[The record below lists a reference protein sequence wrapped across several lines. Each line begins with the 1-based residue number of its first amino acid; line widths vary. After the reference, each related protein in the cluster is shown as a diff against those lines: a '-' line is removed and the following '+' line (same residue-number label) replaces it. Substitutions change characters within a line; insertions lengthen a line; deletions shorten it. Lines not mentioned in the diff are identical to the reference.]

1 MSWLKRLVNVLRAGK
16 LEREI
21 RRELEFHAAERADE
35 LRASGLTA
43 EEAARRARV
52 QLGNPLLQAERTRD
66 VDLALWA
73 DGILR
78 NLRHAVRSLLRA
90 PGFTLTVI
98 ATLAL
103 GIGANTAVFSAL
115 DAVLLRPLPFPHAD
129 RLVRLVQTQE
139 TSSESGI
146 APVRLEEWNRQN
158 SSLSAISGYFIE
170 DVSET
175 SGDLPEKIR
184 RAIVA
189 PRMLDVWGV
198 SPAQGR
204 GFSDEEYRFGGPPA
218 ALISDRYWR
227 SRLGSSPDVLR
238 RSVRIG
244 TVSVAIVGVMPASFR
259 FPDRE
264 VDLWSPSAVDAPYA
278 QSRQSTWYRGIGR
291 LRAGVTLDQARAD
304 LAAVQA
310 RLAEQ
315 FPDPDRKIGVQLTSL
330 KQEAVGGV
338 GQSLWLLFGSVSV
351 LLLIACT
358 NIAALFLARGA
369 SRRQEIALRLSL
381 GASRSAVAGLVL
393 GETLLL
399 ALLGGGLGLL
409 VAGFATAGLR
419 SLGTEL
425 PRVDEIV
432 VDARILVY
440 CSASTLG
447 VALLCGLLPAIRATR
462 ERAGVASGESRRTQ
476 VSGRQSLQWGL
487 VGAQVAL
494 SVTLLAG
501 AALLVRSF
509 QELARVDPGFERSRV
524 LSFRMSGNWA
534 ETADYPGLVA
544 RVDRAIDT
552 LRALPGVEAA
562 ATTGWV
568 LPGVPTEYE
577 SSFGLVEARS
587 DADRRIVAE
596 LRVVSPEYF
605 ATMRIP
611 LLEGE
616 RCERYSVGPRGT
628 LLNRDVMV
636 NRAFVARYLSDFPS
650 AVGLHLERGEPG
662 AREGAGKP
670 GRILGMVADAREQ
683 GIDREPAPTVYYCLN
698 APNPTP
704 YFVLRTSAP
713 PLAVVRAVRA
723 KLKELEP
730 QRSVYEIATLD
741 EQIDAAYM
749 MRRLLTLL
757 LLLFSLSA
765 LSLACVGLYGTLSY
779 AVGQRRREVGLRMAL
794 GALRGDIVRQFLG
807 QGLRVVGLACAG
819 GVALALA
826 LRRVMAGLLFGVS
839 ATDASTL
846 AFVVALVAVTAAL
859 ASLVPAVRAA
869 RLDPM
874 RVLRED

>member
-1 MSWLKRLVNVLRAGK
+1 MSWLGRIRNGLSSGRV
-16 LEREI
+16 EREI
-21 RRELEFHAAERADE
+21 RRELEFHVAERADE
-35 LRASGLTA
+35 LRAAGLSP
-43 EEAARRARV
+43 EDAARGARA
-52 QLGNPLLQAERTRD
+52 QLGNPLLQRERTRD
-66 VDLALWA
+66 VDVALWL
-73 DGILR
+73 DGAAR
-78 NLRHAVRSLLRA
+78 NLRHAARSLVGA
-90 PGFTLTVI
+90 PGFAFTVV

-115 DAVLLRPLPFPHAD
+115 DAVLLRPLPFPDAE
-129 RLVRLVQTQE
+129 RLVRLSQKQEASAE
-139 TSSESGI
+139 TSI
-146 APVRLEEWNRQN
+146 APVRLEEWNRLN
-158 SSLSAISGYFIE
+158 SSFSAISGYFIE

-175 SGDLPEKIR
+175 SGDLPEKVR

-189 PRMLDVWGV
+189 PRMLEVWGV

-204 GFSDEEYRFGGPPA
+204 GFTDEECRFGGPPA

-238 RSVRIG
+238 GSVRIG
-244 TVSVAIVGVMPASFR
+244 GASVPIVGVMPAFFR

-264 VDLWSPSAVDAPYA
+264 VDLWSPSPVDAPYA
-278 QSRQSTWYRGIGR
+278 QSRRSTWYSGIGR
-291 LRAGVTLDQARAD
+291 LRAGVTLDQARRD

-315 FPDPDRKIGVQLTSL
+315 FPDPDRKIGVLLTSL

-369 SRRQEIALRLSL
+369 ARRHEIALRLSL
-381 GASRSAVAGLVL
+381 GASRAAIAALVL

-399 ALLGGGLGLL
+399 AVLGGGLGLL
-409 VAGFATAGLR
+409 VARIATAALR

-432 VDARILVY
+432 VDGRILLY

-447 VALLCGLLPAIRATR
+447 VALLSGLLPAIRATR
-462 ERAGVASGESRRTQ
+462 ESAGVASGESRRTQ

-509 QELARVDPGFERSRV
+509 HELARVEPGFERSRV
-524 LSFRMSGNWA
+524 LSFRMSGSWA

-544 RVDRAIDT
+544 RVDRAIDA
-552 LRALPGVEAA
+552 LRALPGVEDA

-577 SSFGLVEARS
+577 SSFELVEARS
-587 DADRRIVAE
+587 DADRRIVAD

-611 LLEGE
+611 LVEGE
-616 RCERYSVGPRGT
+616 RCERQSVGPRGA
-628 LLNRDVMV
+628 LLNGDVMV
-636 NRAFVARYLSDFPS
+636 NRSFVARYLSDFPS
-650 AVGLHLERGEPG
+650 AVGLHLGRDERG
-662 AREGAGKP
+662 AREAASKP
-670 GRILGMVADAREQ
+670 GRILGVVGDAREQ
-683 GIDREPAPTVYYCLN
+683 GIDRQPVPTVYHCLN
-698 APNPTP
+698 APTPTP
-704 YFVLRTSAP
+704 YFVLRTSAE
-713 PLAVVRAVRA
+713 PLGVVRAVRA
-723 KLKELEP
+723 KMKELEP

-741 EQIDAAYM
+741 EQIDDAYI

-779 AVGQRRREVGLRMAL
+779 AVGLRGREVGLRMAL

-819 GVALALA
+819 GLALALA
-826 LRRVMAGLLFGVS
+826 LRRVMAGLLYGVS

-846 AFVVALVAVTAAL
+846 VGVVAIVVVVAAL
-859 ASLVPAVRAA
+859 ASLLPALRAA
-869 RLDPM
+869 RLEPM
-874 RVLRED
+874 RVLREP